1 MLSSNSFQ
9 TKEAPTSHT
18 CSRACT
24 AGLATLEVL
33 VDTVG
38 GKRMDTTLFC
48 KTLRNQIYHHDENMR
63 SFTVILEA
71 QTPLQVVWE

>member
-38 GKRMDTTLFC
+38 GKRLDTTLFC